1 VVDYAGA
8 RNGLAVLRAAGF
20 VGVHGLTLIL
30 GLAACGDSSVPP
42 LSAPTN
48 RLSDEACKAAGV
60 AHYASTADF
69 VAAMDHVWTYEP
81 MAVEIRNEVTAAT
94 RALEA
99 SDLALAS
106 VAAAR
111 ASYAVTPVVLGGRC
125 AYALSPTGA
134 ALKGHATLVVA
145 TDFDRNVV
153 IEAPHVPEDHGSDAE
168 AALLFDDVRAKALI
182 VAGAHRCANP
192 APSGCHP
199 NKACSAA
206 RESAESDTS
215 HSVTSALHA
224 MHLGYRLTS
233 SAIVQLH
240 TNHAQVLNG
249 DIRVSNGTKAV
260 IPGTYADTFYAAL
273 KVPGVDVRGC
283 NDAESPPP
291 TGAFCG
297 ETNAQG
303 LASNG
308 AEDAC
313 FGRASSTGGAAAHR
327 FVHVE
332 QSFTR
337 MSDLVTWEPIVATA
351 LATAIPV
358 EH

>member
-1 VVDYAGA
+1 MLKLVTY
-8 RNGLAVLRAAGF
+8 NIHK
-20 VGVHGLTLIL
+20 GVQAPGSGL
-30 GLAACGDSSVPP
+30 GLGGS
-42 LSAPTN
+42 LSLGLGWGS
-48 RLSDEACKAAGV
+48 RLEIHNIARAV
-60 AHYASTADF
+60 ASLDAD
-69 VAAMDHVWTYEP
+69 VVCLQ
-81 MAVEIRNEVTAAT
+81 EVRSFNHQLARRFQHWPEVGQAQ
-94 RALEA
+94 
-99 SDLALAS
+99 ALAPQGYH
-106 VAAAR
+106 VIYQTNAR
-111 ASYAVTPVVLGGRC
+111 TR
-125 AYALSPTGA
+125 
-134 ALKGHATLVVA
+134 
-145 TDFDRNVV
+145 
-153 IEAPHVPEDHGSDAE
+153 HGE
-168 AALLFDDVRAKALI
+168 HGNALLSRWPIESHRHEDISDHAFEQRGVLQVKLNVKGQALHVVVVHLGLFAASRLRQIEHIKTMIAREIPADEALI

-192 APSGCHP
+192 ASSGCHP

-249 DIRVSNGTKAV
+249 DIRVSNGTQAV